1 MIRATREERRKS
13 MAESGGVRVTHEE
26 VEAFVGK
33 LKDFHGSLD
42 DSEQAMLGTILE
54 SAQGGETGGY
64 RVRRSEDPSEESSE
78 SSSGWNDLIGWI
90 EEQGDEDTQGFRA
103 R

>member
-1 MIRATREERRKS
+1 MTEGNEARASR
-13 MAESGGVRVTHEE
+13 EE

-33 LKDFHGSLD
+33 LRDFHSSLD
-42 DSEQAMLGTILE
+42 DGGQEMLSTILE

-64 RVRRSEDPSEESSE
+64 QRIRRRYDATEGGSQQE

-90 EEQGDEDTQGFRA
+90 EEQDEEDTQGFKTR
-103 R
+103 